1 MDTKD
6 GTKDLGKYFLFLGIV
21 AISAVLV
28 LNAGFVFSGVPSA
41 NQCYSCHE
49 DDVKESFDMLA
60 VHLPFIQKKCPE
72 CHVSDSP
79 AEASSGS
86 EGISR
91 TFNESTKLKWT
102 GISPYPSKTHW
113 ISLSA
118 DDVVD
123 TLYVK
128 ARDDIEVLFMEIMD
142 LPNKED
148 LKEIKVEQSPP
159 KISDVKVRHVE
170 RSLFISAEIGWK
182 TDEIASSKVVY
193 GIKSLNK
200 SSQVD
205 LNLVSEHVVDLAG
218 LKAKK
223 IYQFKVIS
231 QDMFGNKSESGI
243 FTFSTSESYSAS
255 DTAGE
260 KQGHEMGKVEV
271 KGEFF
276 LKDGDYLAKFT
287 ATRPVFVS
295 VGVQST
301 AALRKRTSRVKEK
314 GPEVTKHYLLKNEL
328 DVNINNCYTCHTDV
342 KKGKSHP
349 VNVYPKRGMTI
360 PPEYATLSD
369 GRISCM
375 SCHGTHASNYDFML
389 IKPTSKALC
398 TGCHKEFGE

>member
-6 GTKDLGKYFLFLGIV
+6 GTKKIGKYFLFLGIV
-21 AISAVLV
+21 VISAVFV

-49 DDVKESFDMLA
+49 NDVKESFDMLA
-60 VHLPFIQKKCPE
+60 VHLPFIQKKCHE

-86 EGISR
+86 EETSR
-91 TFNESTKLKWT
+91 TFNESTKLKWI
-102 GISPYPSKTHW
+102 GVSPSPSKIHW
-113 ISLSA
+113 ISLST
-118 DDVVD
+118 DDVAD

-128 ARDDIEVLFMEIMD
+128 ARDDIKVLFMETMD
-142 LPNKED
+142 LPNEED
-148 LKEIKVEQSPP
+148 LKEMKAEQAPP
-159 KISDVKVRHVE
+159 KISDVKALKVE
-170 RSLFISAEIGWK
+170 RSLFISAKIGWK

-205 LNLVSEHVVDLAG
+205 LNLVSEHVIDLAG

-223 IYQFKVIS
+223 TYQFKVIS

-243 FTFSTSESYSAS
+243 FTFSTSKSYSAS

-260 KQGHEMGKVEV
+260 KQGHEKGKVEV
-271 KGEFF
+271 KGEFL

-287 ATRPVFVS
+287 ATRPVSVS
-295 VGVQST
+295 VGVKPT
-301 AALRKRTSRVKEK
+301 AGLRKRTSRVKKE
-314 GPEVTKHYLLKNEL
+314 GREVTNHYWLKNEL

-342 KKGKSHP
+342 KEGRSHP
-349 VNVYPKRGMTI
+349 VNVYPKSGMTI

-398 TGCHKEFGE
+398 TGCHKEFGQ